1 MVGIYVAKSS
11 SHSIIVHCT
20 EAKKHRGSSA
30 KVTEAIQC
38 QVVALIRCVVGGSVD
53 IQGEY
58 FALSVYLFIY
68 LSIIVIYRFI
78 YCDTKLNF

>member
-1 MVGIYVAKSS
+1 M
-11 SHSIIVHCT
+11 
-20 EAKKHRGSSA
+20 GSAA

-38 QVVALIRCVVGGSVD
+38 QVVALIRCVWGEECD

-58 FALSVYLFIY
+58 FALFIFY
-68 LSIIVIYRFI
+68 PSMVMIYRFI